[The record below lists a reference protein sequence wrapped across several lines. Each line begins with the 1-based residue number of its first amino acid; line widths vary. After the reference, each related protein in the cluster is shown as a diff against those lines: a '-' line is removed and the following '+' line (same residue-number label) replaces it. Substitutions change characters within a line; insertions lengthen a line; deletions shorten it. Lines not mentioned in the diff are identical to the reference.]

1 MVFQRSTKYT
11 DVKKKDFLTKKIGI
25 LCHTTNSD
33 NTDSPKGV
41 LKVSKPESE
50 NTYIMKKLFS
60 FLAIIGIIF
69 ASNCSRI
76 PENNDPIIGI
86 WDRVEITNS
95 ETGKQTVRIE
105 WIFNDAYL
113 GRFHRVE
120 NGQIVVKS
128 DFSWIQQDGIY
139 TISYPGLE
147 RGDDHV
153 SLKQSV
159 DGSMLER
166 NDGFML
172 ATRD

>member
-1 MVFQRSTKYT
+1 
-11 DVKKKDFLTKKIGI
+11 
-25 LCHTTNSD
+25 
-33 NTDSPKGV
+33 
-41 LKVSKPESE
+41 
-50 NTYIMKKLFS
+50 MKKFFS

-86 WDRVEITNS
+86 WDRIEVTNG
-95 ETGKQTVRIE
+95 ETGKSTVRIE

-113 GRFHRVE
+113 GRYHRIE
-120 NGQIVVKS
+120 NGRIAVKS
-128 DFSWIQQDGIY
+128 DFKWTQEDGTYI
-139 TISYPGLE
+139 ISYPGLE

-153 SLKQSV
+153 VLKQSV
-159 DGSMLER
+159 DGSHLER